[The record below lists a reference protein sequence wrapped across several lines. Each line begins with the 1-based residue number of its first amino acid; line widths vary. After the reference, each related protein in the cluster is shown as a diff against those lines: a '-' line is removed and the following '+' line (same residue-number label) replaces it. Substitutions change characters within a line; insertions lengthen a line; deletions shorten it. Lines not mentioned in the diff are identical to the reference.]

1 MNQWNKL
8 SLKENPFDIYSYE
21 HRMADRK
28 EEWRRIENLL
38 MSAFSGRGP
47 RILLL
52 LGDYGIGKTFILEKI
67 YESLS
72 EKKAVFVVR
81 GNVLYEKR
89 LAIMESEPRWTK
101 FGLDFITRIFDN
113 IEREKLL
120 DVMKKI
126 NFRKFRSKFSKIFQ
140 AIGKNDDNAFNYIRG
155 ERLPAKILQEY
166 GVASPLSGSP
176 IGIEL
181 FFEFLRAIKFGGYDN
196 FVILIDEFEYITSVL
211 GEKKITQVLNTF
223 RQIYDDFGSY
233 DKRYNNKVA
242 KPIFMFAISPGGW
255 DSLLELDKTARKK
268 TGGGGIAPFMERISK
283 KDMISLKAFS
293 KEDSFELVQ
302 LRLKEGRTKKV
313 KKPLSPFTKKCV
325 EFVHK
330 VSFNKPRNVLQYCG
344 ILLEDALDEGITEVD
359 AKDAKRILGKYGISL
374 EEK

>member
-28 EEWRRIENLL
+28 EEWGSIKSLL
-38 MSAFSGRGP
+38 ESAFSGRGP
-47 RILLL
+47 RMLLL

-67 YESLS
+67 YQSLS
-72 EKKAVFVVR
+72 EKKDVFVVR

-113 IEREKLL
+113 IEREKLV

-126 NFRKFRSKFSKIFQ
+126 DFKKFQSNFSKIFQ
-140 AIGKNDDNAFNYIRG
+140 GIRDNKDNAFKYISG
-155 ERLPAKILQEY
+155 EKVPAKALQEY
-166 GVASPLSGSP
+166 EIASALSDSAT
-176 IGIEL
+176 GIKL

-196 FVILIDEFEYITSVL
+196 FLTLIDEFEYITSVL
-211 GEKKITQVLNTF
+211 GEKKITQIMNTF
-223 RQIYDDFGSY
+223 RQIFDDFGSY

-242 KPIFMFAISPGGW
+242 KPIFTFAISPGGW

-283 KDMISLKAFS
+283 KDVISLKAFS
-293 KEDSFELVQ
+293 LEDSFELVE
-302 LRLKEGRTKKV
+302 LRLKEARTKKV
-313 KKPLSPFTKKCV
+313 ENPLSPFSKKCI

-330 VSFNKPRNVLQYCG
+330 VSFNKPRNVLQYCS
-344 ILLEDALDEGITEVD
+344 ILLEDALDEGITLIDV
-359 AKDAKRILGKYGISL
+359 KDAEAILGKYGISL

>member
-28 EEWRRIENLL
+28 EEWGRIKSLL
-38 MSAFSGRGP
+38 ESAFSGRGP
-47 RILLL
+47 RMLLL

-67 YESLS
+67 YQSLS

-113 IEREKLL
+113 IEREKLV

-126 NFRKFRSKFSKIFQ
+126 DFKKFQSNFGKIFQ
-140 AIGKNDDNAFNYIRG
+140 GIRDNKDSAFKYISG
-155 ERLPAKILQEY
+155 EKVPAKTLQEY
-166 GVASPLSGSP
+166 EIASALSDSAT
-176 IGIEL
+176 GIRL
-181 FFEFLRAIKFGGYDN
+181 FFEFLRAIKFGGYGN
-196 FVILIDEFEYITSVL
+196 LLILIDEFEYITSVL
-211 GEKKITQVLNTF
+211 GEKKITQILNTF
-223 RQIYDDFGSY
+223 RQIFDDFGSY

-242 KPIFMFAISPGGW
+242 KPIFTFAISPGGW

-283 KDMISLKAFS
+283 KDVISLKAFS
-293 KEDSFELVQ
+293 LEDSFELVE
-302 LRLKEGRTKKV
+302 LRLKEARTKKV
-313 KKPLSPFTKKCV
+313 KNPLSPFSKKCIK
-325 EFVHK
+325 FVHK
-330 VSFNKPRNVLQYCG
+330 VSFNKPRNVLQYCS
-344 ILLEDALDEGITEVD
+344 ILLEDALDEGITLIDV
-359 AKDAKRILGKYGISL
+359 KDAEAILGEYGISL